1 MEQLVQARLQ
11 EILPSAGFYLQAS
24 PILLLLV
31 GALAALLL
39 GVFRADPEKPNF
51 TSLGVAVVSL
61 VAAAAMPLVLRGAA
75 PAAHLGSGFLADGLS
90 RFSFVVIAL
99 GTLFTLFSAALTEK
113 GRQLLRPE
121 LVCLLMFS
129 SAGLMVMT
137 SSGEF
142 LTFFTGLEITS
153 VSLYV
158 LVGYQRQDVK
168 ALEAALKY
176 FLLGATAAA
185 IILMGMALV
194 YLHVGSLRW
203 SDMGTLRLSPDAP
216 FALMG
221 MFLVLCGLA
230 FKLAI
235 APFHS
240 WAPDVYQASHSTLTG
255 YMATL
260 VKFSVALVVLRIL
273 GASVAQASSNL
284 VLLFWVL
291 GALSIAIGSTFGLVH
306 NSVKRMLAYSSVANA
321 GYFCLAFA
329 ALAANPSSVSAR
341 EALTAY
347 AAVYTVLNL
356 GAFAVLAWLEDGN
369 NEDLLKE
376 ELSGLGSK
384 SPFAALAL
392 TVFLFGLAGIPP
404 AAGFFGK
411 FMLINAAVSE
421 GLTGLAILMVLF
433 SVVSLFYYL
442 SLMVEMW
449 LKPASRNSIAV
460 TASSDS
466 GLHRLLIGTAVV
478 VSLVIG
484 VVGPRWA
491 SMLDYTVATEAPS
504 VAIGVRSLHPTTA
517 TASSDPV
524 DAVKKKALDTAAK
537 TPRP

>member
-11 EILPSAGFYLQAS
+11 EILPNAGFYLQAS
-24 PILLLLV
+24 PIMILLV
-31 GALAALLL
+31 GAVAGLLL
-39 GVFRADPEKPNF
+39 AVFRANPEKPNF
-51 TSLGVAVVSL
+51 TSLGIAVVSL
-61 VAAAAMPLVLRGAA
+61 VAAAAMPIVLRGQE

-113 GRQLLRPE
+113 GRELLRPE
-121 LVCLLMFS
+121 LVCLVMFS
-129 SAGLMVMT
+129 SAGLMIMA
-137 SSGEF
+137 SAGEF
-142 LTFFTGLEITS
+142 LSFFTGLEITS

-168 ALEAALKY
+168 ALEAAIKY

-203 SDMGTLRLSPDAP
+203 ADMGSLVLTPDAP

-221 MFLVLCGLA
+221 MFLVVSGLA

-255 YMATL
+255 YMATM
-260 VKFSVALVVLRIL
+260 VKFAVAIVVLRIL
-273 GASVAQASSNL
+273 GSSVTEPSANL

-329 ALAANPSSVSAR
+329 ALASNPSSVAAR

-347 AAVYTVLNL
+347 AAVYTAINL

-376 ELSGLGSK
+376 ELAGLGSR
-384 SPFAALAL
+384 SPFAAVAF

-411 FMLINAAVSE
+411 FMLITAAVSE
-421 GLTGLAILMVLF
+421 GLVGLAILMVLF

-449 LKPASRNSIAV
+449 LKPSSRNSIAV
-460 TASSDS
+460 APSADT
-466 GLHRLLIGTAVV
+466 GMQRVLIGVAVA

-484 VVGPRWA
+484 VAGPRWA
-491 SMLDYTVATEAPS
+491 SMVDYRMAKEAPRMAVGADALNPS
-504 VAIGVRSLHPTTA
+504 SS
-517 TASSDPV
+517 ASAASA
-524 DAVKKKALDTAAK
+524 AVPA
-537 TPRP
+537 PESGRP